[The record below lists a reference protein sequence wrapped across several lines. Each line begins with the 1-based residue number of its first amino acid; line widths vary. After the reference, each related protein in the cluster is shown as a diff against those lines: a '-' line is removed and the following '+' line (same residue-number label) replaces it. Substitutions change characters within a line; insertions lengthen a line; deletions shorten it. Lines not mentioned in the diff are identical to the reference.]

1 MKSIKYKN
9 PDFLIIKINLSF
21 KYGIKRNVL
30 TIIITI
36 NGKIKRVEPKLVD
49 STKEYIERIK

>member
-9 PDFLIIKINLSF
+9 PDVLIIKINLSF
-21 KYGIKRNVL
+21 KNGIKRNVL

-36 NGKIKRVEPKLVD
+36 NGKLKRVEPKLVD
-49 STKEYIERIK
+49 STKEYIERTK